1 MPAAQPAIATSSP
14 GSQAVGPP
22 AATHAVCKNC
32 GAALTGAFCVNC
44 GQRADVHVLSTRE
57 LLHEALEGI
66 THSDSRLWRSL
77 RLLWFKPGQLTLEFI
92 AGRRESYLPPFRL
105 YLVLSVILFLLASFI
120 KPTDTGNILH
130 IDAKDVAAGA
140 DPASACDNIKIMSF
154 GGENAAWQKRLRHGC
169 VTTVHD
175 QGESM
180 MHVVLSTLPKAMFVF
195 LPLIALLHMLVYWWP
210 RHRYA
215 IHLLFFVHLHAF
227 FFSAIA
233 AILIGK
239 GVATEWPRATGFSEG
254 FGTLMGW
261 TMAVY
266 TVLAIKRVFAR
277 GWFNT
282 LCKALGLFFVYVTV
296 FSLTLAAVFIYA
308 FMQV

>member
-1 MPAAQPAIATSSP
+1 MPAPVAIAPHGT
-14 GSQAVGPP
+14 AP
-22 AATHAVCKNC
+22 ATCKNC
-32 GAALTGAFCVNC
+32 GATLTGKFCVNC
-44 GQRADVHVLSTRE
+44 GQRADVHVPSTQE
-57 LLHEALEGI
+57 LVHEALEGI
-66 THSDSRLWRSL
+66 THSDSRLWRTL
-77 RLLWFKPGQLTLEFI
+77 RLLWFKPGKLTLEFI

-105 YLVLSVILFLLASFI
+105 YLVLSVVLLLIASFV
-120 KPTDTGNILH
+120 KPTETGMIRVDN
-130 IDAKDVAAGA
+130 KDVAAGA
-140 DPASACDNIKIMSF
+140 DPASFCDKIELTVF
-154 GGENAAWQKRLRHGC
+154 GVESAAWQKRLRHGC

-215 IHLLFFVHLHAF
+215 EHLLFFVHLHAF

-233 AILIGK
+233 AMLLVK
-239 GVATEWPRATGFSEG
+239 GVAEAWAPAKGPAELV
-254 FGTLMGW
+254 GTLLGW

-266 TVLAIKRVFAR
+266 TVVAIKRVFAR

-282 LCKALGLFFVYVTV
+282 LIKGVGLFFVYMIT
-296 FSLTLAAVFIYA
+296 FALTIGVVFIYA
-308 FMQV
+308 VMQV